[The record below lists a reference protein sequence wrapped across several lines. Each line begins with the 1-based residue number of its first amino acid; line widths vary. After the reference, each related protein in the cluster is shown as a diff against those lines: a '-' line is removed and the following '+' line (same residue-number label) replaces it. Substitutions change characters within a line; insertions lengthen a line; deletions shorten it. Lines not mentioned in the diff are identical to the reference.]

1 MKAVLIAPTLAA
13 NSGGVERFC
22 SLLQAM
28 LESAGWQTG
37 VVAPDVELPVAVHR
51 LGLGPSLE
59 AISAVRRARAGDPD
73 LVISNGFL
81 GGPTGCPRIHVFHGT
96 MIRHVFA
103 TGAGSRWYRC
113 RQGFGGAIPEALS
126 GLGATTVAVSRSTA
140 AEVRRLYRQRVDAVI
155 PNCIDT
161 ELFSPGDRT
170 AARDALGLDRRAR
183 YALFVGRF
191 ERRKGAELV
200 PEACRR
206 GGFEL
211 LIAGAGAPPSTKSLG
226 SLAPAQLVNAYRAAD
241 CVVLPSRYEACSLV
255 ALETIACGV
264 PLITTE
270 VGWVRDFL
278 AQCPDYRRLVVT
290 PDVDSITRGLSNLSS
305 AASAPLLTEARER
318 VSAGNGLSVFR
329 REWLD
334 LISSALE

>member
-1 MKAVLIAPTLAA
+1 MRAVLIAPTLAA
-13 NSGGVERFC
+13 NVGGVERFC
-22 SLLQAM
+22 SLLQTI

-37 VVAPDVELPVAVHR
+37 LVAPNVELPVAVHR

-59 AISAVRRARAGDPD
+59 AISAVRRARAAAPD

-113 RQGFGGAIPEALS
+113 RQGFGAAIPEALS
-126 GLGATTVAVSRSTA
+126 GLRATTVAVSRSTA
-140 AEVRRLYRQRVDAVI
+140 AEVWRLYRQRVDAVI

-170 AARDALGLDRRAR
+170 AARDALGLDHRAR

-211 LIAGAGAPPSTKSLG
+211 LVAGAGAPPSARSLG
-226 SLAPAQLVNAYRAAD
+226 SLPPAQLVNAYRAAD
-241 CVVLPSRYEACSLV
+241 CVVFPSRYEGFGLV

-270 VGWVRDFL
+270 VGWVHDFL
-278 AQCPDYRRLVVT
+278 AQCPEYRRFVVA
-290 PDVDSITRGLSNLSS
+290 PDLDSIARGLSKLSS
-305 AASAPLLTEARER
+305 AATEPLLTEARQL
-318 VSAGNGLSVFR
+318 VSASNGLSVFR
-329 REWLD
+329 RQWLD
-334 LISSALE
+334 LISSALG